1 MRILERLTSGISA
14 PHIWRVEK
22 LTVRR
27 ALRIIAECD
36 RQPAGFVQ
44 LQIPQI
50 SHATIVTQTMMKRSS
65 SDQARMQPRP
75 PSWLRA
81 DRKSR
86 SGRAAAAVI
95 RPTAAATTIEA
106 DAKFSA
112 SQPPEIA
119 RNRETISKASPT
131 LEHRNLSPAVLCG
144 GGLPLERAP

>member
-1 MRILERLTSGISA
+1 VDRRLQILERLTSGISA

-36 RQPAGFVQ
+36 RQSAGFVQ

-75 PSWLRA
+75 PS
-81 DRKSR
+81 
-86 SGRAAAAVI
+86 
-95 RPTAAATTIEA
+95 
-106 DAKFSA
+106 
-112 SQPPEIA
+112 
-119 RNRETISKASPT
+119 KASPT